1 MRCPRC
7 GQESS
12 VEQEHTFYL
21 CRACSFRFR
30 ENTQVIRP
38 ILPDTVWVER
48 GTGTL
53 VRVLGLEGDSF
64 DPSTAVRYQVNGH
77 TNEPSHAMLM
87 PDFRYYFRPQEAR
100 PLATKVDVPC
110 RVGEEWE
117 SLSGRVYLILD
128 ISKDGMIHI
137 TPVEE
142 GSKSFLVCGSDFT
155 RQFNRFL
162 RKTDYSRLLE
172 D

>member
-12 VEQEHTFYL
+12 VEQEHTFYF

-77 TNEPSHAMLM
+77 TGEPSHAMLM

-100 PLATKVDVPC
+100 PIPTTSVAPC
-110 RVGEEWE
+110 KAGEEWE
-117 SLSGRVYLILD
+117 SLSGRLYLILD
-128 ISKDGMIHI
+128 VRDEMIHI
-137 TPVEE
+137 APTEE
-142 GSKSFLVCGSDFT
+142 SLKSFLIPGSDFE
-155 RQFNRFL
+155 RQFLPFY
-162 RKTDYSRLLE
+162 RKTDFSRLL
-172 D
+172 DD